1 VYARATVFWF
11 HGTNIMIVNT
21 YKKTL
26 NCIGVF
32 ALLMLLTAAL
42 PAKAQVETYEDIER
56 RLLEHPG
63 LKALRFSAE
72 AKHESAIATEALP
85 DPVVSLGVNNV
96 PIADPSFDTFLPTH
110 KAVGVRQAI
119 PNGGVR
125 RARSKGV
132 EGKAEENEIEAA
144 WMFSRLRSALIS
156 ALADRQRLEEE
167 IALSH
172 ARDAKYA
179 ELQDII
185 KTEID
190 AGRPVVF
197 RLAQVDVERA
207 EVARQIVNLEAE
219 RADVD
224 AQLIEL
230 VGSVPSIEPPEVP
243 FHQWQGAAQ
252 EFFAVQLANAGI
264 DVAQADIDEAKASF
278 GPDWGVNLTYQQRE
292 EGNGALGSTFAGD
305 DWFSAQVT
313 FTVPL
318 WAPKSQA
325 PKLRA
330 AKSRKAAAEQRFHA
344 VARRAQSEWSTLSA
358 SRLAA
363 ERSVIVFRQKLAA
376 IDEQIRASLSN
387 YEAGIGDYSPIIDGE
402 LAKLS
407 FQSQIATE
415 QARLIKATARA
426 NSLLVTP

>member
-1 VYARATVFWF
+1 
-11 HGTNIMIVNT
+11 MIDFKQKRPI
-21 YKKTL
+21 YR
-26 NCIGVF
+26 ISAF
-32 ALLMLLTAAL
+32 ALSTLLAMTIAAR
-42 PAKAQVETYEDIER
+42 AQVETYEALEA
-56 RLLEHPG
+56 RLLEHPA
-63 LKALRFSAE
+63 LQALRLSAD
-72 AKHESAIATEALP
+72 AKRETAIATKALP
-85 DPVVSLGVNNV
+85 DPVVSVGVNNV
-96 PIADPSFDTFLPTH
+96 PIADPSFDTFLPTN
-110 KAVGVRQAI
+110 KAIGVRQAI

-125 RARSKGV
+125 RARSRGV
-132 EGKAEENEIEAA
+132 NSKAEQNDVEAA
-144 WMFSRLRSALIS
+144 WMFSRLKAELVS
-156 ALADRQRLEEE
+156 ALADQQRLVEQ
-167 IALSH
+167 IALAN

-219 RADVD
+219 RAEVK
-224 AQLIEL
+224 AQLVEL
-230 VGSVPSIEPPEVP
+230 VGAGPSVEPPELP
-243 FHQWQGAAQ
+243 FHQWQGGAQ
-252 EFFAVQLANAGI
+252 EFYAVQLANAGI
-264 DVAQADIDEAKASF
+264 SVAQAGIDEAKASY
-278 GPDWGVNLTYQQRE
+278 GPDWGVSLTYQQRE
-292 EGNGALGSTFAGD
+292 EGNGAFGSTFSGD

-330 AKSRKAAAEQRFHA
+330 AKSSKSAAEQRFHA
-344 VARRAQSEWSTLSA
+344 VARRAQSEWTTLSA

-363 ERSVIVFRQKLAA
+363 ERSVIVFRQKLTA
-376 IDEQIRASLSN
+376 IDEQIAASLNN
-387 YEAGIGDYSPIIDGE
+387 YEAGIGDYSPVIDGE

-415 QARLIKATARA
+415 KARLITATARA

>member
-1 VYARATVFWF
+1 MRARPFFWF
-11 HGTNIMIVNT
+11 YGTNIMIDFKQKRPI
-21 YKKTL
+21 YR
-26 NCIGVF
+26 ISAF
-32 ALLMLLTAAL
+32 ALSTLLAMTIAAR
-42 PAKAQVETYEDIER
+42 AQVETYEALEA
-56 RLLEHPG
+56 RLLEHPA
-63 LKALRFSAE
+63 LQALRLSAD
-72 AKHESAIATEALP
+72 AKRETAIATKALP
-85 DPVVSLGVNNV
+85 DPVVSVGVNNV
-96 PIADPSFDTFLPTH
+96 PIADPSFDTFLPTN
-110 KAVGVRQAI
+110 KAIGVRQAI

-125 RARSKGV
+125 RARSRGV
-132 EGKAEENEIEAA
+132 NSKAEQNDVEAA
-144 WMFSRLRSALIS
+144 WMFSRLKAELVS
-156 ALADRQRLEEE
+156 ALADQQRLVEQ
-167 IALSH
+167 IALAN

-219 RADVD
+219 RAEVK
-224 AQLIEL
+224 AQLVEL
-230 VGSVPSIEPPEVP
+230 VGAGPSVEPPELP
-243 FHQWQGAAQ
+243 FHQWQGGAQ
-252 EFFAVQLANAGI
+252 EFYAVQLANAGI
-264 DVAQADIDEAKASF
+264 SVAQAGIDEAKASY
-278 GPDWGVNLTYQQRE
+278 GPDWGVSLTYQQRE
-292 EGNGALGSTFAGD
+292 EGNGAFGSTFSGD

-330 AKSRKAAAEQRFHA
+330 AKSSKSAAEQRFHA
-344 VARRAQSEWSTLSA
+344 VARRAQSEWTTLSA

-363 ERSVIVFRQKLAA
+363 ERSVIVFRQKLTA
-376 IDEQIRASLSN
+376 IDEQIAASLNN
-387 YEAGIGDYSPIIDGE
+387 YEAGIGDYSPVIDGE

-415 QARLIKATARA
+415 KARLITATARA

>member
-1 VYARATVFWF
+1 MIEFKQKRPVYCVSVIALS
-11 HGTNIMIVNT
+11 ILI
-21 YKKTL
+21 TL
-26 NCIGVF
+26 
-32 ALLMLLTAAL
+32 TL
-42 PAKAQVETYEDIER
+42 PASAQVETYEALEA
-56 RLLEHPG
+56 RLLEHPA
-63 LKALRFSAE
+63 LQALRHSAD
-72 AKHESAIATEALP
+72 AKRETAISTKALP

-96 PIADPSFDTFLPTH
+96 PVSDPSFDTFLPTN

-125 RARSKGV
+125 RARSRGV
-132 EGKAEENEIEAA
+132 KSKAEQNDIEAA
-144 WMFSRLRSALIS
+144 WMFSRLKAELVST
-156 ALADRQRLEEE
+156 LANQQRLEEQ
-167 IALSH
+167 ISLAN

-190 AGRPVVF
+190 AGRPAVF

-219 RADVD
+219 RAEIK
-224 AQLIEL
+224 AQLVEL
-230 VGSVPSIEPPEVP
+230 VGAAPSIEPPELS
-243 FHQWQGAAQ
+243 FHQWQGGAQ
-252 EFFAVQLANAGI
+252 EFHAVQLAKAGI
-264 DVAQADIDEAKASF
+264 NVAQAGIDEAKASF
-278 GPDWGVNLTYQQRE
+278 GPDWGLSLTYQQRE
-292 EGNGALGSTFAGD
+292 EGNGSFGSTFSGE

-318 WAPKSQA
+318 WAPKSQT

-330 AKSRKAAAEQRFHA
+330 AKSSKSAAEQRFHA
-344 VARRAQSEWSTLSA
+344 TARRAQSEWTTLSA

-363 ERSVIVFRQKLAA
+363 ERSVIVFRQKIVA
-376 IDEQIRASLSN
+376 IDEQINASLNN
-387 YEAGIGDYSPIIDGE
+387 YEAGIGDYSPVIDGE

-415 QARLIKATARA
+415 KARLITATARA

>member
-1 VYARATVFWF
+1 
-11 HGTNIMIVNT
+11 MIDFKQKRPI
-21 YKKTL
+21 YR
-26 NCIGVF
+26 ISAF
-32 ALLMLLTAAL
+32 ALSTLLAMTIAAR
-42 PAKAQVETYEDIER
+42 AQVETYEALEA
-56 RLLEHPG
+56 RLLEHPA
-63 LKALRFSAE
+63 LQALRLSAD
-72 AKHESAIATEALP
+72 AKRETAIATKALP
-85 DPVVSLGVNNV
+85 DPVVSVGVNNV
-96 PIADPSFDTFLPTH
+96 PIADPSFDTFLPTN
-110 KAVGVRQAI
+110 KAIGVRQAI

-125 RARSKGV
+125 RARSRGV
-132 EGKAEENEIEAA
+132 NSKAEQNDVEAA
-144 WMFSRLRSALIS
+144 WMFSRLKAELVS
-156 ALADRQRLEEE
+156 ALADQQRLVEQ
-167 IALSH
+167 IALAN

-219 RADVD
+219 RAEVK
-224 AQLIEL
+224 AQLVEL
-230 VGSVPSIEPPEVP
+230 VGAGPSVEPPELP
-243 FHQWQGAAQ
+243 FHQWQGGAQ
-252 EFFAVQLANAGI
+252 EFYAVQLAKAGI
-264 DVAQADIDEAKASF
+264 SVAQAGIDEAKASY
-278 GPDWGVNLTYQQRE
+278 GPDWGVSLTYQQRE
-292 EGNGALGSTFAGD
+292 EGNGAFGSTFSGD

-330 AKSRKAAAEQRFHA
+330 AKSSKSAAEQRFHA
-344 VARRAQSEWSTLSA
+344 VARRAQSEWTTLSA

-363 ERSVIVFRQKLAA
+363 ERSVIVFRQKLTA
-376 IDEQIRASLSN
+376 IDEQIAASLNN
-387 YEAGIGDYSPIIDGE
+387 YEAGIGDYSPVIDGE

-415 QARLIKATARA
+415 KARLITATARA